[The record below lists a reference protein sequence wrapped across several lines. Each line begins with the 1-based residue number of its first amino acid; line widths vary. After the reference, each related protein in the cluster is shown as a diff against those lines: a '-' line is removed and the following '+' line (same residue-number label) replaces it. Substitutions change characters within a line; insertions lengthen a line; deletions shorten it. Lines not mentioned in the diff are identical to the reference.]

1 MLPLRNR
8 QAGRIALFA
17 LLLPA
22 ALQGYG
28 FLTHEAIIDLAWED
42 TLKPLLLAKYPA
54 TTAEQL
60 QVAHSYAYGGSV
72 IQDLGYYP
80 FGSELFS
87 DLVHYVRT
95 GDFVRC
101 LIRQSRDV
109 NELAFAYGALAH
121 YSSDTGG
128 HPAVNLSV
136 ALTYPKL
143 TPEFGHEVTYEQ
155 DKQAHLKVEFGFDM
169 YQVVAHRY
177 AQQEYQDRLG
187 FRVAQDLLERSF
199 AATYGLSFNRVFKHP
214 HLAIGS
220 YRFAISRMLPEVTRA
235 AVLNRR
241 DQIIAERPD
250 FAERQFLFTISTTEY
265 RKEFGQ
271 DYERPWIGTR
281 ILSFVFRHVSHSGA
295 LTALDAVNPTPQ
307 TEDYF
312 VKSVDFNLRRY
323 RNFLASAANE
333 DISLR
338 NWNFD
343 TGRDVAPGE
352 YGLADSAYA
361 QLLLLLS
368 KDGFTTM
375 DADLRQNILAFYDA
389 SSKPHTASDAA
400 TWDKITKA
408 LAVLRKH

>member
-1 MLPLRNR
+1 M
-8 QAGRIALFA
+8 LFA

-22 ALQGYG
+22 ALPGYG
-28 FLTHEAIIDLAWED
+28 FLSHEAIIDLAWED

-54 TTAEQL
+54 LTPEQL
-60 QVAHSYAYGGSV
+60 HVAHSYAYGGSV

-101 LIRQSRDV
+101 LIRQSLDV

-121 YSSDTGG
+121 YSADTGG

-136 ALTYPKL
+136 ALTYPELK
-143 TPEFGHEVTYEQ
+143 PEFGREVTYEQ

-169 YQVVAHRY
+169 YQVVTNRY
-177 AQQEYQDRLG
+177 AQQDYQERLG
-187 FRVAQDLLERSF
+187 FRVAQDLLERAF

-214 HLAIGS
+214 QLAIGS
-220 YRFAISRMLPEVTRA
+220 YRFAISRLLPEVTRA
-235 AVLNRR
+235 GVLNRR

-250 FAERQFLFTISTTEY
+250 FAEKQFLFTISETEY
-265 RKEFGQ
+265 RKEFGT
-271 DYERPWIGTR
+271 DYEKVGIGTR
-281 ILSFVFRHVSHSGA
+281 ILSFVFRHVSHSGS

-307 TEDYF
+307 TQDYF
-312 VKSVDFNLRRY
+312 VKSVDFTLRRY
-323 RNFLASAANE
+323 REFIAAIPNN
-333 DISLR
+333 DLPLR

-343 TGRDVAPGE
+343 TGRDATPGE
-352 YGLADSAYA
+352 YALADAAYA

-368 KDGFTTM
+368 KDGFTTA
-375 DADLRQNILAFYDA
+375 DADLKQNILAFYDA
-389 SSKPHTASDAA
+389 SSKPSTIKDTA
-400 TWDKITKA
+400 TWAKVTKA
-408 LAVLRKH
+408 LAVLRK